1 MTPAARVQ
9 GAIDLLDA
17 ILAAVTSGG
26 APADRVASDWF
37 RARRY
42 AGGGDRRAIRELA
55 WRAIRACGE
64 IPESG
69 RAAMLC
75 VARSDPSLAA
85 LFNGSAH
92 GPAPIGEGEALAEP
106 GIAPAWLIEALAAS
120 GVAPDEQSALLERA
134 PLDIRANRL
143 KTSRD
148 GLREAVGGEIIAAPE
163 ALRFP
168 AGAPAETWPEFAQGL
183 FEVQDSGS
191 QIACA
196 ALDVRPGEAAIDL
209 CAGAGGK
216 TLALAA
222 ALGNRGSLLACD
234 TDRGRLRKLPPRA
247 ERAGAIVETRLL
259 DPGRELEALT
269 RGRTDVGAVASFI
282 GVVRDAN
289 DGSDVASLT
298 LEHYPGMTEKALGE
312 ICAQALARW
321 DILETLVIH
330 RIGALVPGDRIVLVG
345 VSSAHRGEAFEACEF
360 IMDYLKTRAPFW
372 KKEAT
377 PQGERWVEA
386 RESDDAA
393 AQRWKG

>member
-17 ILAAVTSGG
+17 ILAAATSGG

-196 ALDVRPGEAAIDL
+196 ALDVRPGEAVIDL

-222 ALGNRGSLLACD
+222 AMDNRGGLLACD

-259 DPGRELEALT
+259 DPSRELEALDDWHERADAVLVDAPCSGTGTWRRNPET
-269 RGRTDVGAVASFI
+269 RWRLRPGDIARYAALQARLLDIAAALTRPGGRVGYIVCSLL
-282 GVVRDAN
+282 DAEGA
-289 DGSDVASLT
+289 D
-298 LEHYPGMTEKALGE
+298 
-312 ICAQALARW
+312 QAAAFLARHSDW
-321 DILETLVIH
+321 RAATVNPPAGRARGTGIRLTPFHDDTDGFFFTVLERL
-330 RIGALVPGDRIVLVG
+330 
-345 VSSAHRGEAFEACEF
+345 C
-360 IMDYLKTRAPFW
+360 
-372 KKEAT
+372 
-377 PQGERWVEA
+377 
-386 RESDDAA
+386 
-393 AQRWKG
+393 